1 MLVSSSY
8 AFTWTVHIGP
18 LEVLNDISHHN
29 KNPTSVRPATRIA
42 SDEALTTPRILAPQF
57 RAYNRVS
64 RQAIVIP
71 FVF

>member
-1 MLVSSSY
+1 MLVNSSY

-42 SDEALTTPRILAPQF
+42 SDEALTTPRILALFGP
-57 RAYNRVS
+57 VIGDS
-64 RQAIVIP
+64 RQATVIP